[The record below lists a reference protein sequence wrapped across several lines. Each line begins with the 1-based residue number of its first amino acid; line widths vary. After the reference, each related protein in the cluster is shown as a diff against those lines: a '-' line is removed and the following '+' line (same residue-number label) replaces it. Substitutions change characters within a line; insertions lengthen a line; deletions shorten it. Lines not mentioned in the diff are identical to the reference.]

1 MSLSKMNAYA
11 DLLNASNVGYDQ
23 NERFSFNPARDGL
36 TVIPNREC
44 DCSSSCAA
52 IAKAGG
58 FNVDMRDPIYTGNF
72 KNKLIEVGFAA
83 INVRGWS
90 QSKLYAA
97 VSEGDFLLGPGHVV
111 YIRERNRWW
120 SAENDELG
128 RSTGGRAGDQT
139 GMEARYRNPY
149 MRSRGWEWILRPAI
163 AADPLVA
170 VTPQPSVDTVTPQ
183 PSPTTVTPLKPREI
197 EWRNPDVDFV
207 RIVQRIVGVNPTGY
221 YGTVTKRRVSALQAK
236 LGVGADGLFGA
247 GTAEAYLLSQPNM
260 HAKSAGLHEPAVMLL
275 QWIVRSKVD
284 GSFGPLTEAD
294 LKQAQ
299 AWAGLTPDGNAGAD
313 TKRAITF

>member
-1 MSLSKMNAYA
+1 MSLTKMNAYA

-23 NERFSFNPARDGL
+23 YERFSFNPARDGL
-36 TVIPNREC
+36 SVIPNREC

-72 KNKLIEVGFAA
+72 ENKLVEAGFAA
-83 INVRGWS
+83 IDVRGWS

-120 SAENDELG
+120 SAENDERG
-128 RSTGGRAGDQT
+128 CSTGGKAGDQT

-163 AADPLVA
+163 AAGPLVE
-170 VTPQPSVDTVTPQ
+170 VTPG
-183 PSPTTVTPLKPREI
+183 PSPTTVTPLKPRQV
-197 EWRNPDVDFV
+197 EWCNPSTDFV
-207 RIVQRIVGVNPTGY
+207 RIVQRIVGVNQTGY

-284 GSFGPLTEAD
+284 GAFGPLTEAD

>member
-1 MSLSKMNAYA
+1 MSLTKMNAYA

-23 NERFSFNPARDGL
+23 YERFSFNPARDGL
-36 TVIPNREC
+36 SVIPNREC

-58 FNVDMRDPIYTGNF
+58 FSVDMRDPIYTGNF
-72 KNKLIEVGFAA
+72 KNKLVEAGFAA
-83 INVRGWS
+83 IDVRGWS

-111 YIRERNRWW
+111 YVREPNRWW
-120 SAENDELG
+120 SAENDERG
-128 RSTGGRAGDQT
+128 QKNSGRAGDQT

-163 AADPLVA
+163 VADPPVA
-170 VTPQPSVDTVTPQ
+170 VTPPPSVDTVTP
-183 PSPTTVTPLKPREI
+183 LKPRQI
-197 EWRNPDVDFV
+197 EWRNPSTDFV

-221 YGTVTKRRVSALQAK
+221 YGTVTKRRVSALQSK
-236 LGVGADGLFGA
+236 LGVGVDGLFGA
-247 GTAEAYLLSQPNM
+247 GAAEAYLLSQPNM

-284 GSFGPLTEAD
+284 GGFGPLTEAD

>member
-1 MSLSKMNAYA
+1 MSLTKMNAYA

-23 NERFSFNPARDGL
+23 YERFSFNPARDGL
-36 TVIPNREC
+36 SVIPNREC

-58 FNVDMRDPIYTGNF
+58 FNVDMRDPIYTANF
-72 KNKLIEVGFAA
+72 KNKLVEAGFAA
-83 INVRGWS
+83 LDVRGWP

-120 SAENDELG
+120 SAESDERG
-128 RSTGGRAGDQT
+128 RKSGGATGDQT

-149 MRSRGWEWILRPAI
+149 MRSRGWEWILRPVI
-163 AADPLVA
+163 VADPPVA
-170 VTPQPSVDTVTPQ
+170 VTPP

-197 EWRNPDVDFV
+197 EWRNPSADFV

-236 LGVGADGLFGA
+236 LGVGVDGLFGA
-247 GTAEAYLLSQPNM
+247 GAAEAYLLSQPNM
-260 HAKSAGLHEPAVMLL
+260 HVKSSGLHEPAVMLL

-284 GSFGPLTEAD
+284 GVFGPLTEVD

>member
-1 MSLSKMNAYA
+1 MSLTKMNAYA

-23 NERFSFNPARDGL
+23 YERFSFNPARDGL

-72 KNKLIEVGFAA
+72 KNKLVEAGFAA
-83 INVRGWS
+83 LDVRGWS

-120 SAENDELG
+120 SAESDERG
-128 RSTGGRAGDQT
+128 RKSGGATGDQT

-149 MRSRGWEWILRPAI
+149 MRSRGWEWILRPVI
-163 AADPLVA
+163 AADPLVS
-170 VTPQPSVDTVTPQ
+170 VTPPPSVDTVTP
-183 PSPTTVTPLKPREI
+183 LKPRQI
-197 EWRNPDVDFV
+197 EWRNPSTDFV

-260 HAKSAGLHEPAVMLL
+260 NVKSSGLHEPAVMLL

-284 GSFGPLTEAD
+284 GVFGPLTEAD

-299 AWAGLTPDGNAGAD
+299 AWAGLTPDGDAGAD

>member
-72 KNKLIEVGFAA
+72 KNKLVEVGFAA

-170 VTPQPSVDTVTPQ
+170 VTPTPSPTTVTPT
-183 PSPTTVTPLKPREI
+183 PSPTTVTPLKPREV

-284 GSFGPLTEAD
+284 GAFGPLTEAD

-299 AWAGLTPDGNAGAD
+299 AWAGLTPDGIAGAD

>member
-1 MSLSKMNAYA
+1 MSLTKMNAYA
-11 DLLNASNVGYDQ
+11 DLLDASNVGYDQ
-23 NERFSFNPARDGL
+23 YERFSFNPARDGL

-58 FNVDMRDPIYTGNF
+58 FNVDMRDPIYTSNF
-72 KNKLIEVGFAA
+72 KNKLVEAGFAA
-83 INVRGWS
+83 IDVRGWS

-111 YIRERNRWW
+111 YVRKPNRWW
-120 SAENDELG
+120 SAENDERG
-128 RSTGGRAGDQT
+128 QKNSGRAGDQT

-149 MRSRGWEWILRPAI
+149 MRSRGWEWILRPVI
-163 AADPLVA
+163 VADPLVA
-170 VTPQPSVDTVTPQ
+170 VTPPPSVDM
-183 PSPTTVTPLKPREI
+183 VTPLKPRQI
-197 EWRNPDVDFV
+197 EWRNPSTDFV

-236 LGVGADGLFGA
+236 LGVGVDGLFGA

-260 HAKSAGLHEPAVMLL
+260 HVKSSGLHEPAVMLL

-313 TKRAITF
+313 TKKAITR

>member
-1 MSLSKMNAYA
+1 MSLTKMNAYA
-11 DLLNASNVGYDQ
+11 DLLDASNVGYDQ
-23 NERFSFNPARDGL
+23 YERFSFNPARDGL
-36 TVIPNREC
+36 SVIPNREC

-83 INVRGWS
+83 IDVRGWS

-111 YIRERNRWW
+111 YVREPNRWW
-120 SAENDELG
+120 SAENDERG
-128 RSTGGRAGDQT
+128 QKSGGRAGDQT

-149 MRSRGWEWILRPAI
+149 MRSRGWEWILRPVI

-170 VTPQPSVDTVTPQ
+170 VTPLPSVDTVTP
-183 PSPTTVTPLKPREI
+183 LKPRQV
-197 EWRNPDVDFV
+197 EWRNPDADFV

-236 LGVGADGLFGA
+236 LGVGVDGLFGA

-260 HAKSAGLHEPAVMLL
+260 HVKASGLHEPAVMLL

-284 GSFGPLTEAD
+284 GDFGPLTEAD

>member
-1 MSLSKMNAYA
+1 MSLTKMNAYA

-72 KNKLIEVGFAA
+72 ENKLVEAGFTA
-83 INVRGWS
+83 IDVRGWS

-120 SAENDELG
+120 SAENDERGL
-128 RSTGGRAGDQT
+128 STGGRAGDQT

-170 VTPQPSVDTVTPQ
+170 VTPG
-183 PSPTTVTPLKPREI
+183 PSPTTVTPLKPRQI
-197 EWRNPDVDFV
+197 EWRNPDTDFV

>member
-1 MSLSKMNAYA
+1 MSLTKMNAYA
-11 DLLNASNVGYDQ
+11 DLLDASNVGYDQ
-23 NERFSFNPARDGL
+23 YERFSFNPARDGL

-58 FNVDMRDPIYTGNF
+58 FSVDMRDPIYTGNF
-72 KNKLIEVGFAA
+72 KNKLIEAGFAA
-83 INVRGWS
+83 LDVRGWS

-120 SAENDELG
+120 SAENDERG
-128 RSTGGRAGDQT
+128 RSTGGKAGDQT

-149 MRSRGWEWILRPAI
+149 MRSRGWEWILRPVI
-163 AADPLVA
+163 VADPLVA
-170 VTPQPSVDTVTPQ
+170 VTPPPAVD
-183 PSPTTVTPLKPREI
+183 TVTPLKPNQI
-197 EWRNPDVDFV
+197 EWRNPSTDFV

-236 LGVGADGLFGA
+236 LGVEVDDLFGA

-260 HAKSAGLHEPAVMLL
+260 HVGSSGLHEPAVMLL

-284 GSFGPLTEAD
+284 GVFGPLTEAD

>member
-1 MSLSKMNAYA
+1 MSLTKMNAYA

-23 NERFSFNPARDGL
+23 YERFSFNPARDGL
-36 TVIPNREC
+36 SVIPNREC

-72 KNKLIEVGFAA
+72 KNKLVEAGFSALD
-83 INVRGWS
+83 VRGWS

-120 SAENDELG
+120 SAENDERG
-128 RSTGGRAGDQT
+128 RKSGGATGDQT

-149 MRSRGWEWILRPAI
+149 MRSRGWEWILRPVI
-163 AADPLVA
+163 VADPLVA
-170 VTPQPSVDTVTPQ
+170 VTPP
-183 PSPTTVTPLKPREI
+183 PSPTTVTPLKPRQV
-197 EWRNPDVDFV
+197 EWRNPSIDFV
-207 RIVQRIVGVNPTGY
+207 RIVQRIVGVEPTGY

-236 LGVGADGLFGA
+236 LGVEVDGLFGA
-247 GTAEAYLLSQPNM
+247 GAAEAYLLSQPNM

-284 GSFGPLTEAD
+284 GVFGQLTEAD

>member
-1 MSLSKMNAYA
+1 MSLTKMNAYA

-23 NERFSFNPARDGL
+23 YERFSFNPARDGL
-36 TVIPNREC
+36 SVIPNREC

-72 KNKLIEVGFAA
+72 KNKLVEAGFAA
-83 INVRGWS
+83 LDVRGWS

-97 VSEGDFLLGPGHVV
+97 VSGGDFLLGPGHVV
-111 YIRERNRWW
+111 YVREPNRWW
-120 SAENDELG
+120 SAENDERG
-128 RSTGGRAGDQT
+128 QKNSGRAGDQT

-149 MRSRGWEWILRPAI
+149 MRSRGWEWILRPVI
-163 AADPLVA
+163 EADPLVA
-170 VTPQPSVDTVTPQ
+170 VTPPPSVDTVTP
-183 PSPTTVTPLKPREI
+183 LKPRQV
-197 EWRNPDVDFV
+197 EWRNPSTDFV

-221 YGTVTKRRVSALQAK
+221 YGTVTKRRVSALQSK
-236 LGVGADGLFGA
+236 LGVGVDGLFGA
-247 GTAEAYLLSQPNM
+247 GAAEAYLLSQPNM

-284 GSFGPLTEAD
+284 GDFGPLTEAD

>member
-1 MSLSKMNAYA
+1 MSLTKMNAYA

-36 TVIPNREC
+36 SVIPNREC

-120 SAENDELG
+120 SAENDERGL
-128 RSTGGRAGDQT
+128 STGGRAGDQT

-170 VTPQPSVDTVTPQ
+170 VTPQPS
-183 PSPTTVTPLKPREI
+183 PTTVTPLKPRQV
-197 EWRNPDVDFV
+197 EWRNPSVDFV

>member
-1 MSLSKMNAYA
+1 MSLTKMNAYA
-11 DLLNASNVGYDQ
+11 DLLDASNVGYDQ
-23 NERFSFNPARDGL
+23 YERFSFNPARDGL
-36 TVIPNREC
+36 SVIPNREC
-44 DCSSSCAA
+44 DCSSSSAA

-72 KNKLIEVGFAA
+72 KNKLVEAGFAA
-83 INVRGWS
+83 IDVRGWS

-111 YIRERNRWW
+111 YIRKPNRWW
-120 SAENDELG
+120 SAENDERG
-128 RSTGGRAGDQT
+128 RSTGGKAGDQT

-149 MRSRGWEWILRPAI
+149 MRSRGWEWILRPVV

-170 VTPQPSVDTVTPQ
+170 VTPQ
-183 PSPTTVTPLKPREI
+183 PSPTTVTPLKPRQI
-197 EWRNPDVDFV
+197 EWRNPSADFV
-207 RIVQRIVGVNPTGY
+207 RIVQHIVGVNPTGY
-221 YGTVTKRRVSALQAK
+221 YGTVTKRRVSTLQSK
-236 LGVGADGLFGA
+236 LGVWVDGLFGA
-247 GTAEAYLLSQPNM
+247 EAAEAYLLSQPNM

-284 GSFGPLTEAD
+284 GGFGPLTEAD

>member
-1 MSLSKMNAYA
+1 MSRTKMNAYA

-23 NERFSFNPARDGL
+23 YERFSFNPARDGL
-36 TVIPNREC
+36 SVIPNREC

-72 KNKLIEVGFAA
+72 KNKLVEAGFAA
-83 INVRGWS
+83 LDVRGWS

-97 VSEGDFLLGPGHVV
+97 VREGDFLLGPGHVV
-111 YIRERNRWW
+111 YVREPNRWW
-120 SAENDELG
+120 SAENDERG
-128 RSTGGRAGDQT
+128 QKNSGRAGDQT

-149 MRSRGWEWILRPAI
+149 MRSRGWEWILRPVI
-163 AADPLVA
+163 EADPLVA
-170 VTPQPSVDTVTPQ
+170 VTPPPSVDTVTP
-183 PSPTTVTPLKPREI
+183 LKPRQV
-197 EWRNPDVDFV
+197 EWRNPSTDFV

-221 YGTVTKRRVSALQAK
+221 YGTVTKRRVSALQSK

-284 GSFGPLTEAD
+284 GDFGPLTEAD

>member
-1 MSLSKMNAYA
+1 MSLTKMNAYA

-72 KNKLIEVGFAA
+72 ENKLVEAGFTA
-83 INVRGWS
+83 IDVRGWS

-120 SAENDELG
+120 SAENDERGL
-128 RSTGGRAGDQT
+128 STGGRAGDQT

-170 VTPQPSVDTVTPQ
+170 VTPG
-183 PSPTTVTPLKPREI
+183 PSPTTVTPLKPRQI
-197 EWRNPDVDFV
+197 EWRNPDTDFV

-236 LGVGADGLFGA
+236 LGVGVDGLFGA

>member
-1 MSLSKMNAYA
+1 MSLTKMNAYA
-11 DLLNASNVGYDQ
+11 DLLDASNVGYDQ
-23 NERFSFNPARDGL
+23 YERFSFNPARDGL

-52 IAKAGG
+52 IAKAGC
-58 FNVDMRDPIYTGNF
+58 FNVDMRNPIYTGNF
-72 KNKLIEVGFAA
+72 KNKLIEAGFAA

-120 SAENDELG
+120 SAENDERG
-128 RSTGGRAGDQT
+128 RSTGGKAGDQT

-170 VTPQPSVDTVTPQ
+170 VTPQPS
-183 PSPTTVTPLKPREI
+183 PTTVTPLKPRQV
-197 EWRNPDVDFV
+197 EWRNPSTDFV

-236 LGVGADGLFGA
+236 LGVGVDGLFDGLFGA

-260 HAKSAGLHEPAVMLL
+260 HVGSSGLHEPAVMLL

-284 GSFGPLTEAD
+284 GVFGPLTEAD

>member
-1 MSLSKMNAYA
+1 MSLTKMNAYA

-23 NERFSFNPARDGL
+23 YERFSFNPARDGL

-58 FNVDMRDPIYTGNF
+58 FNVDMRDPIYTANF
-72 KNKLIEVGFAA
+72 KNKLIEAGFAA
-83 INVRGWS
+83 INVSGWS

-111 YIRERNRWW
+111 YIREPNRWW
-120 SAENDELG
+120 SAENDERGL
-128 RSTGGRAGDQT
+128 STGGRAGDQT

-170 VTPQPSVDTVTPQ
+170 VTPP
-183 PSPTTVTPLKPREI
+183 PSPTTVTPLKPREV
-197 EWRNPDVDFV
+197 EWRNPSVDFV
-207 RIVQRIVGVNPTGY
+207 RIVQRIVGVDPTGY

-260 HAKSAGLHEPAVMLL
+260 HAGSAGLHEPAVMLL

-284 GSFGPLTEAD
+284 GAFGPLTEAD

>member
-1 MSLSKMNAYA
+1 MSLTKMNAYA

-23 NERFSFNPARDGL
+23 YERFSFNPARDGL
-36 TVIPNREC
+36 SVIPNREC

-90 QSKLYAA
+90 QSKLYSA
-97 VSEGDFLLGPGHVV
+97 VSAGDFLLGPGHVV

-120 SAENDELG
+120 SAENDERGL
-128 RSTGGRAGDQT
+128 STGGRAGDQT

-170 VTPQPSVDTVTPQ
+170 VTPG
-183 PSPTTVTPLKPREI
+183 PSPTTVTPLKPRQV
-197 EWRNPDVDFV
+197 EWRNPSTDFV
-207 RIVQRIVGVNPTGY
+207 RIVQRIVGVDPTGY

>member
-170 VTPQPSVDTVTPQ
+170 VTPTPSPTTVTPT
-183 PSPTTVTPLKPREI
+183 PSPTTVTPLKPREV

-284 GSFGPLTEAD
+284 GAFGPLTEAD

-299 AWAGLTPDGNAGAD
+299 AWAGLTPDGIAGAD

>member
-1 MSLSKMNAYA
+1 MSLTKMNAYA
-11 DLLNASNVGYDQ
+11 DLLDASNVGYDQ
-23 NERFSFNPARDGL
+23 HERFSFNPARDGL
-36 TVIPNREC
+36 AVIPNREC

-72 KNKLIEVGFAA
+72 KNKLVEAGFTA

-90 QSKLYAA
+90 KSKLYAE
-97 VSEGDFLLGPGHVV
+97 VSGGDFLLGPGHVV

-120 SAENDELG
+120 SAENDERG
-128 RSTGGRAGDQT
+128 RSSGGKAGDQT

-149 MRSRGWEWILRPAI
+149 MRSRGWEWILRPVI
-163 AADPLVA
+163 VADPGVE
-170 VTPQPSVDTVTPQ
+170 VTPPPSVDTVTP
-183 PSPTTVTPLKPREI
+183 LKPRQI
-197 EWRNPDVDFV
+197 EWRNPSVEFT

-221 YGTVTKRRVSALQAK
+221 YGTVTKRRVSALQSK
-236 LGVGADGLFGA
+236 LGVAVDGLFGA

-260 HAKSAGLHEPAVMLL
+260 HIKSSGLHAPAVMLL

-284 GSFGPLTEAD
+284 GAFGPLTEAD

-299 AWAGLTPDGNAGAD
+299 AWAGLAPDGNAGPD
-313 TKRAITF
+313 SKRAITF

>member
-170 VTPQPSVDTVTPQ
+170 VTPT
-183 PSPTTVTPLKPREI
+183 PSPTTVTPLKPREV

-284 GSFGPLTEAD
+284 GAFGPLTEAD

>member
-1 MSLSKMNAYA
+1 MSLTKMNAYA
-11 DLLNASNVGYDQ
+11 DLLDASNVGYDQ
-23 NERFSFNPARDGL
+23 YERFSFNPARDGL
-36 TVIPNREC
+36 SVIPNREC

-83 INVRGWS
+83 IDVRGWS

-111 YIRERNRWW
+111 YVREPNRWW
-120 SAENDELG
+120 SAENDERG
-128 RSTGGRAGDQT
+128 QKSGGRAGDQT

-149 MRSRGWEWILRPAI
+149 MRSRGWEWILRPVI

-170 VTPQPSVDTVTPQ
+170 VTPLPSVDTVTP
-183 PSPTTVTPLKPREI
+183 LKPRQV
-197 EWRNPDVDFV
+197 EWRNPDADFV

-236 LGVGADGLFGA
+236 LGVGVDGLFGA

-260 HAKSAGLHEPAVMLL
+260 HVKASGLHEPAVMLL

-284 GSFGPLTEAD
+284 GDFGPLTEAD

-299 AWAGLTPDGNAGAD
+299 AWAGLTPDGIAGAD

>member
-1 MSLSKMNAYA
+1 M
-11 DLLNASNVGYDQ
+11 
-23 NERFSFNPARDGL
+23 
-36 TVIPNREC
+36 
-44 DCSSSCAA
+44 
-52 IAKAGG
+52 
-58 FNVDMRDPIYTGNF
+58 
-72 KNKLIEVGFAA
+72 
-83 INVRGWS
+83 
-90 QSKLYAA
+90 
-97 VSEGDFLLGPGHVV
+97 
-111 YIRERNRWW
+111 
-120 SAENDELG
+120 
-128 RSTGGRAGDQT
+128 
-139 GMEARYRNPY
+139 
-149 MRSRGWEWILRPAI
+149 
-163 AADPLVA
+163 
-170 VTPQPSVDTVTPQ
+170 
-183 PSPTTVTPLKPREI
+183 TPLKPRQV
-197 EWRNPDVDFV
+197 EWRNPSTDFV

-284 GSFGPLTEAD
+284 GAFGPLTEAD

>member
-1 MSLSKMNAYA
+1 MSLTKMNAYA

-36 TVIPNREC
+36 SVIPNREC

-72 KNKLIEVGFAA
+72 ENKLVDAGFTA
-83 INVRGWS
+83 IDVRGWS

-120 SAENDELG
+120 SAENDERGL
-128 RSTGGRAGDQT
+128 STGGRAGDQT

-170 VTPQPSVDTVTPQ
+170 VTPG
-183 PSPTTVTPLKPREI
+183 PSPTTVTPLKPRQI
-197 EWRNPDVDFV
+197 EWRNPSTDFV

-260 HAKSAGLHEPAVMLL
+260 HAKSTGLHEPAVMLL

-284 GSFGPLTEAD
+284 GAFGPLTEAD

>member
-1 MSLSKMNAYA
+1 MSLTKMNAYA

-23 NERFSFNPARDGL
+23 YERFSFNPARDGL
-36 TVIPNREC
+36 SVIPNREC

-72 KNKLIEVGFAA
+72 ENKLVEAGFAA
-83 INVRGWS
+83 IDVRGWS

-120 SAENDELG
+120 SAENDERGL
-128 RSTGGRAGDQT
+128 STGGRAGDQT

-170 VTPQPSVDTVTPQ
+170 VTPQPS
-183 PSPTTVTPLKPREI
+183 PTTVTPLKPRQI
-197 EWRNPDVDFV
+197 EWRNPGTDFV

-236 LGVGADGLFGA
+236 LGVGVDGLFGA

-260 HAKSAGLHEPAVMLL
+260 HVKSAGLHEPAVMLL

-284 GSFGPLTEAD
+284 GDFGPLTEAD

>member
-1 MSLSKMNAYA
+1 MSLTKMNAYA

-23 NERFSFNPARDGL
+23 YERFSFNPARDGL
-36 TVIPNREC
+36 SVIPNREC

-72 KNKLIEVGFAA
+72 KNKLIEAGFAA
-83 INVRGWS
+83 IDVRGWS

-97 VSEGDFLLGPGHVV
+97 VSAGDFLLGPGHVV

-120 SAENDELG
+120 SAENDERG
-128 RSTGGRAGDQT
+128 RSTGGKAGDQT

-149 MRSRGWEWILRPAI
+149 MRSRRWEWILRPVI
-163 AADPLVA
+163 EADSLV
-170 VTPQPSVDTVTPQ
+170 TVTPL
-183 PSPTTVTPLKPREI
+183 PSPTTVTPLKPRQI
-197 EWRNPDVDFV
+197 EWRNPSTDFV

-221 YGTVTKRRVSALQAK
+221 YGSVTKRRVSALQAK
-236 LGVGADGLFGA
+236 LGVGVDGLFGA

-284 GSFGPLTEAD
+284 GVFGPLTEAD

>member
-1 MSLSKMNAYA
+1 MSLTKMNAYA

-23 NERFSFNPARDGL
+23 YERFSFNPARDGL

-72 KNKLIEVGFAA
+72 KNKLVEAGFAA
-83 INVRGWS
+83 LDVRGWS

-97 VSEGDFLLGPGHVV
+97 VSGGDFLLGPGHVV

-120 SAENDELG
+120 SAESDERG
-128 RSTGGRAGDQT
+128 RKSGGATGDQT
-139 GMEARYRNPY
+139 GMEARFRNPY
-149 MRSRGWEWILRPAI
+149 MRSRGWEWILRPVI
-163 AADPLVA
+163 VADPLVA
-170 VTPQPSVDTVTPQ
+170 VTPL
-183 PSPTTVTPLKPREI
+183 PSPTTVTPLKPRQI
-197 EWRNPDVDFV
+197 EGRNPSTDFV
-207 RIVQRIVGVNPTGY
+207 RIVQRIACVNPTGY

-236 LGVGADGLFGA
+236 LGVGVDGLFGA

-260 HAKSAGLHEPAVMLL
+260 HVKSSGLLGPAVMLL

-284 GSFGPLTEAD
+284 GDFGPLTEAD

>member
-1 MSLSKMNAYA
+1 MSLTKMNAYA
-11 DLLNASNVGYDQ
+11 DLLDASNVGYDQ
-23 NERFSFNPARDGL
+23 YERFSFNPARDGL
-36 TVIPNREC
+36 SVIPNREC

-58 FNVDMRDPIYTGNF
+58 FSVDMRDPIYTGNF
-72 KNKLIEVGFAA
+72 KNKLVEAGFAA
-83 INVRGWS
+83 IDVRGWP
-90 QSKLYAA
+90 QSKLYSA

-111 YIRERNRWW
+111 YIRKPNRWW
-120 SAENDELG
+120 SAENDERG
-128 RSTGGRAGDQT
+128 RSTGGKAGDQT

-149 MRSRGWEWILRPAI
+149 MRSRGWEWILRPVI
-163 AADPLVA
+163 EADPPVA
-170 VTPQPSVDTVTPQ
+170 VTPPPSVD
-183 PSPTTVTPLKPREI
+183 TVTPLKPREV
-197 EWRNPDVDFV
+197 EWRNPSTDFV
-207 RIVQRIVGVNPTGY
+207 RIVQHIVGVNPTGY

-236 LGVGADGLFGA
+236 LGVGVDGLFGA

-284 GSFGPLTEAD
+284 GDFGPLTEAD

>member
-1 MSLSKMNAYA
+1 MSLTKMNAYA

-72 KNKLIEVGFAA
+72 ENKLVEAGFTA
-83 INVRGWS
+83 IDVRGWS

-120 SAENDELG
+120 SAENDERGL
-128 RSTGGRAGDQT
+128 STGGRAGDQT

-170 VTPQPSVDTVTPQ
+170 VTPG
-183 PSPTTVTPLKPREI
+183 PSPTTVTPLKPRQI
-197 EWRNPDVDFV
+197 EWRNPDTDFV

-284 GSFGPLTEAD
+284 GAFGPLTEAD

>member
-1 MSLSKMNAYA
+1 MSLTKMNAYA
-11 DLLNASNVGYDQ
+11 DLLDASNVGYDQ
-23 NERFSFNPARDGL
+23 YERFSFNPARDGL

-58 FNVDMRDPIYTGNF
+58 FSVDMRDPIYTGNF
-72 KNKLIEVGFAA
+72 KNKLIEAGFAA
-83 INVRGWS
+83 LDVRGWS

-97 VSEGDFLLGPGHVV
+97 VSGGDFLLGPGHVV
-111 YIRERNRWW
+111 YIREPNRWW
-120 SAENDELG
+120 SAENDERG
-128 RSTGGRAGDQT
+128 RSTGGKAGDQT

-149 MRSRGWEWILRPAI
+149 MRSRGWEWILRPVI
-163 AADPLVA
+163 VADPLVA
-170 VTPQPSVDTVTPQ
+170 VTPLPSVDTVTP
-183 PSPTTVTPLKPREI
+183 LKPRQI
-197 EWRNPDVDFV
+197 EWRNPSTDFV

-236 LGVGADGLFGA
+236 LGVEVDGLFGA

-260 HAKSAGLHEPAVMLL
+260 HVKSSGLLGPAVMLL

-284 GSFGPLTEAD
+284 GDFGPLTEAD

-299 AWAGLTPDGNAGAD
+299 AWAGLTPDGNAGAG

>member
-1 MSLSKMNAYA
+1 MSLTKMNAYA

-23 NERFSFNPARDGL
+23 YERFSFNPARDGL

-72 KNKLIEVGFAA
+72 KNKLIEAGFAA
-83 INVRGWS
+83 IDVRGWS

-97 VSEGDFLLGPGHVV
+97 VSAGDFLLGPGHVV

-120 SAENDELG
+120 SAENDERG
-128 RSTGGRAGDQT
+128 RSTGGKAGDQT

-149 MRSRGWEWILRPAI
+149 MRSRRWEWILRPVI
-163 AADPLVA
+163 EADSLV
-170 VTPQPSVDTVTPQ
+170 TVTPQ
-183 PSPTTVTPLKPREI
+183 PSPTTVTPLKPRQV
-197 EWRNPDVDFV
+197 EWRNPSADFV

-221 YGTVTKRRVSALQAK
+221 YGSVTKRRVSALQAK
-236 LGVGADGLFGA
+236 LGVGVDGLFGA

-284 GSFGPLTEAD
+284 GVFGPLTEAD

>member
-1 MSLSKMNAYA
+1 MSLTKMNAYA

-23 NERFSFNPARDGL
+23 YERFSFNPARDGL
-36 TVIPNREC
+36 SVIPNREC

-72 KNKLIEVGFAA
+72 KNKLVEAGFAA
-83 INVRGWS
+83 IDVRGWS

-120 SAENDELG
+120 SAENDERG
-128 RSTGGRAGDQT
+128 QKNGGRAGDQT

-149 MRSRGWEWILRPAI
+149 MRSRGWEWILRPVI

-170 VTPQPSVDTVTPQ
+170 VTPPSSVD
-183 PSPTTVTPLKPREI
+183 TVTPLKPRQI
-197 EWRNPDVDFV
+197 EWRNPSTDFV

-236 LGVGADGLFGA
+236 LGVEADGLFGA

-284 GSFGPLTEAD
+284 GGFGTLTEAD

>member
-1 MSLSKMNAYA
+1 MSLTKMNAYA

-23 NERFSFNPARDGL
+23 YERFSFNPARDGL
-36 TVIPNREC
+36 SVIPNREC

-72 KNKLIEVGFAA
+72 KNKLIEVCFAA
-83 INVRGWS
+83 IDVRGWS

-97 VSEGDFLLGPGHVV
+97 VSESDFLLGPGHVV
-111 YIRERNRWW
+111 YVRKPNRWW
-120 SAENDELG
+120 SAENDERG
-128 RSTGGRAGDQT
+128 QKSGGRAGDQT

-149 MRSRGWEWILRPAI
+149 MRSRGWEWILRPVI

-170 VTPQPSVDTVTPQ
+170 VTPP
-183 PSPTTVTPLKPREI
+183 PSPTTVTPLKPRQV
-197 EWRNPDVDFV
+197 EWRNPSTDFV
-207 RIVQRIVGVNPTGY
+207 RIVQRIVGVDPTGY

-236 LGVGADGLFGA
+236 LGVGVDGLFGA

-284 GSFGPLTEAD
+284 GDFGPLTEAD

>member
-1 MSLSKMNAYA
+1 MSRTKMNAYA

-23 NERFSFNPARDGL
+23 YERFSFNPARDGL
-36 TVIPNREC
+36 SVIPNREC

-72 KNKLIEVGFAA
+72 KNKLVEAGFAA
-83 INVRGWS
+83 LDVRGWS

-97 VSEGDFLLGPGHVV
+97 VSGGDFLLGPGHVV
-111 YIRERNRWW
+111 YVREPNRWW
-120 SAENDELG
+120 SAENDERG
-128 RSTGGRAGDQT
+128 QKNSGRAGDQT

-149 MRSRGWEWILRPAI
+149 MRSRGWEWILRPVI
-163 AADPLVA
+163 EADPLVA
-170 VTPQPSVDTVTPQ
+170 VTPPPSVDTVTP
-183 PSPTTVTPLKPREI
+183 LKPRQV
-197 EWRNPDVDFV
+197 EWRNPSTDFV

-221 YGTVTKRRVSALQAK
+221 YGTVTKRRVSALQSK
-236 LGVGADGLFGA
+236 LGVGVDGLFGA
-247 GTAEAYLLSQPNM
+247 GAAEAYLLSQPNM

-284 GSFGPLTEAD
+284 GDFGPLTEAD

>member
-1 MSLSKMNAYA
+1 MSLTKMNAYA

-72 KNKLIEVGFAA
+72 KNKLIEAGFAA
-83 INVRGWS
+83 IDVRGWS

-170 VTPQPSVDTVTPQ
+170 VTPQPS
-183 PSPTTVTPLKPREI
+183 PTTVTPLKPRQV
-197 EWRNPDVDFV
+197 EWRNPSVDFV